1 MADTVRVL
9 RCFFEKNSL
18 SCKVTAPGNADV
30 GDVKDLIFAKGTNG
44 LPHAMEMV
52 LWKVGTTAVR

>member
-9 RCFFEKNSL
+9 RCFFQGDSM

-30 GDVKDLIFAKGTNG
+30 GDVKDLIFEKGTNG
-44 LPHAMEMV
+44 LAHAMEMV
-52 LWKVGTTAVR
+52 LWKVGS